1 MQDALNMF
9 TTIINFMRVTPIL
22 AFEIGGNSLSI
33 TFLDLAVGTFCVS
46 IGIVA
51 LHKIFEW

>member
-1 MQDALNMF
+1 MRDALNMF